1 MPPCR
6 HQLTINVEIEPLVFY
21 SYCFIG
27 TSIFENLDDE
37 SKNNNIINLLAFLV
51 RVYIYIIYYYLHYLH
66 GRKGDAIIR
75 CVEET
80 LLSRCE
86 DPTPS
91 NLLHGLLTAMRT
103 ATPCSAVSSAPAPAP
118 ARYTVQL
125 QT

>member
-21 SYCFIG
+21 FYCFIG

-37 SKNNNIINLLAFLV
+37 RKNNNIIKLLAFLV
-51 RVYIYIIYYYLHYLH
+51 RVYIYYLHYLH

-118 ARYTVQL
+118 ARYTVEL